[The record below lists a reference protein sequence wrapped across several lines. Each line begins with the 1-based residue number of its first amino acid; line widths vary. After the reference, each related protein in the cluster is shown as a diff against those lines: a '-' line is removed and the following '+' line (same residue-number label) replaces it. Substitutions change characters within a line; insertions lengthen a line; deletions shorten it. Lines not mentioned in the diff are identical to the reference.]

1 MGLIKKRM
9 KMQRILS
16 TGRAQHGERAGRK
29 TRTGIGNKPPDS
41 SFLHVALHTESM
53 LGRDG
58 SLLVTLENKKP
69 GLANE
74 GLGIA
79 KLEPSLQWV

>member
-1 MGLIKKRM
+1 MVLITLDRISIGLIKERLTM
-9 KMQRILS
+9 HGMLS

-41 SFLHVALHTESM
+41 SFLHVALHAESV

-58 SLLVTLENKKP
+58 SLIASLE
-69 GLANE
+69 E
-74 GLGIA
+74 T
-79 KLEPSLQWV
+79 